1 MALELTNL
9 VKRFGSKVA
18 VNQINLTIPEGQLFG
33 LLGSNGAGKTTTIRM
48 ILRILQADGGEV
60 RWQGRPVTDEMV
72 RTFGYLPEERGLY
85 PKMKVTEQLAYFGQL
100 HGLTANEAKRAAKAW
115 IERLEL
121 QPYMNLNVEQLS
133 KGNQQKVQ
141 FACAVLHNPPLV
153 ILDEPF
159 SGLDPVNAQVLR
171 EALLALH
178 SQGTTVIFSSHRLDQ
193 VEQLC
198 QGVGLIHR
206 AQLLLSGDLRSVKRS
221 YGLSA
226 ARLVTAGGF
235 DFLARFPQVEVRPKG
250 QHEVAL
256 TFPLDWDPQ
265 PLLQAAVAA
274 GPVYRWEIGEPSLEE
289 IYLAT
294 VREKEVVA

>member
-1 MALELTNL
+1 MTLQLTNL
-9 VKRFGSKVA
+9 TKRFGPKTA
-18 VNQINLTIPEGQLFG
+18 VDSVSLTIPKGQLFG

-48 ILRILQADGGEV
+48 ILRILQADAGEV
-60 RWQGRPVTDEMV
+60 RWDGRPVTDELV

-85 PKMKVTEQLAYFGQL
+85 PKMKVTELLAYFGEL
-100 HGLTANEAKRAAKAW
+100 HGLSASEAKASTSRW
-115 IERLEL
+115 IEQMEL
-121 QPYMNLNVEQLS
+121 QPYMNLRVDQLS

-141 FACAVLHNPPLV
+141 FVAAVLHHPPLV

-171 EALLALH
+171 EAFLALNR
-178 SQGTTVIFSSHRLDQ
+178 QGTTVLFSSHRLDQ

-198 QGVGLIHR
+198 EGVGLFHR
-206 AQLLLSGDLRSVKRS
+206 SKLVLSGDLRSVKRS

-235 DFLARFPQVEVRPKG
+235 DYLRRFPEVQVTPKG
-250 QHEVAL
+250 EREVAL
-256 TFPLDWDPQ
+256 NFPIDWNPQ

-274 GPVYRWEIGEPSLEE
+274 GPVYHWEIGEPSLEE

-294 VREKEVVA
+294 VGGKEAQA

>member
-1 MALELTNL
+1 
-9 VKRFGSKVA
+9 
-18 VNQINLTIPEGQLFG
+18 LTIPQGQLFG

-60 RWQGRPVTDEMV
+60 SWAGRPVTDELV

-100 HGLTANEAKRAAKAW
+100 HGLTAADAKAATRRW
-115 IERLEL
+115 IEKLEL
-121 QPYMNLNVEQLS
+121 QPYMNLRLDQLS

-141 FACAVLHNPPLV
+141 FAAAVLHNPALV

-171 EALLALH
+171 EAMLEMH
-178 SQGTTVIFSSHRLDQ
+178 QQGSTVIFSSHRLDQ

-198 QGVGLIHR
+198 QGVGLIHH
-206 AQLLLSGDLRSVKRS
+206 AQLMLSGDLRTVKRS

-226 ARLVTAGGF
+226 ARLVTDGEFGF
-235 DFLARFPQVEVRPKG
+235 LTRFPQVKAHPKG
-250 QHEVAL
+250 NGEVAL
-256 TFPLDWDPQ
+256 NFPIDWDPQ
-265 PLLQAAVAA
+265 PLLQAAIAA
-274 GPVYRWEIGEPSLEE
+274 GPVYHWSIGEPSLEE

-294 VREKEVVA
+294 VRGKEVPA